1 MCGICGLAWKEG
13 PAPVSRAQFAQAVAA
28 LRHRGPD
35 EEGTYWG
42 DRVLLGFRRLAII
55 DLAHGSQPMSN
66 EDGSVWVVFNGEI
79 YNYRALR
86 RRLEAAGHRFRTQ
99 SDTEVLV
106 HLYEE
111 EGTDC
116 LRRLRGMFAFALW
129 DAARQ
134 QLFLARDRLGQKP
147 LVYYED
153 GHRIVFASELKALA
167 RLPIVPRELNPTA
180 IDHFLT
186 YQYIPHPHTI
196 YRRIRKLPPAHYAV
210 WRDGQLRLARYWQP
224 PVDVERTDITPAE
237 AAERLQATLRE
248 ATELRMISDV
258 PLGAFLSGGID
269 STIVVGLMQEL
280 SDRPVQTFCI
290 GFDQPE
296 FDERRYAAEAARHL
310 GTEHHELV
318 VRPEAL
324 EMVDRLAWHYDEP
337 FGDSS
342 AIPTFLLS
350 QWTRQHVT
358 VALTGDAGDELFAGY
373 PRYRAVRLGGW
384 FDRLPTPLRATIAN
398 PLWRYLPASVR
409 QKSRRRRLK
418 KLMAALRLPPE
429 ERYLQWIVIFDQTR
443 RAELYT
449 VDFVSKLADAPEQ
462 FLLSLYRS
470 LPPRDFVTR
479 TTLVDLFSYLP
490 CDLLTKVDIA
500 SMAHG
505 LECRSPF
512 LDHHVVELAVQL
524 PLRLKMQGLEG
535 KRLLKEAF
543 ARFFPPRLRRRPKMG
558 FGVPLDSWFRG
569 PLAELLRDVLLDRT
583 ARERGYFEPAV
594 LERLVEEHIAGTW
607 DHSYRLWCLL
617 MLEMWHR
624 VHYDAPQPVAA

>member
-1 MCGICGLAWKEG
+1 MCGICGVAWKDG
-13 PAPVSRAQFAQAVAA
+13 PVPTTLEQFTQAVAT

-35 EEGTYWG
+35 ENGLYQGEQI
-42 DRVLLGFRRLAII
+42 LLGFRRLAII
-55 DLAHGSQPMSN
+55 DLNRGSQPMSN
-66 EDGSVWVVFNGEI
+66 EDGSIWLVFNGEI
-79 YNYRALR
+79 YNYQALR
-86 RRLEAAGHRFRTQ
+86 RRLEAAGHQFR
-99 SDTEVLV
+99 SHADTEVLV

-111 EGTDC
+111 EGMDC
-116 LRRLRGMFAFALW
+116 LQRLRGMFAFALW
-129 DAARQ
+129 DARRQ

-147 LVYYED
+147 LVYYAD
-153 GHRIVFASELKALA
+153 GRLIAFASELKALA
-167 RLPIVPRELNPTA
+167 QLPFVPRQIDPAA
-180 IDHFLT
+180 IDCFLT
-186 YQYIPHPHTI
+186 YQYIPHPRTI
-196 YRRIRKLPPAHYAV
+196 YRHVRKLPPAHYAI
-210 WRDGQLRLARYWQP
+210 WRDGQLRVARYWYP
-224 PVDVERTDITPAE
+224 RLEDERDIPLDRAVEELRE
-237 AAERLQATLRE
+237 TLRE
-248 ATELRMISDV
+248 ATRLRLISDV

-269 STIVVGLMQEL
+269 STIVVGLMQQL
-280 SDRPVQTFCI
+280 TDRPVQTFCI
-290 GFDQPE
+290 GFEQPE
-296 FDERRYAAEAARHL
+296 FDERTYAREAARHL
-310 GTEHHELV
+310 GTDHREQV
-318 VRPEAL
+318 VQPDSV

-342 AIPTFLLS
+342 AIPTYLLS

-373 PRYRAVRLGGW
+373 PRYRAVQLGEW
-384 FDRLPTPLRATIAN
+384 FDRLPRAVRAAIAN
-398 PLWRYLPASVR
+398 PLWQHLPASVR

-429 ERYLQWIVIFDQTR
+429 ERYIQWIVIFDQQR
-443 RAELYT
+443 RAVLYT
-449 VDFVSKLADAPEQ
+449 DDFVRQLDEAPEQ

-470 LPPRDFVTR
+470 LPARDFVTR

-524 PLRLKMQGLEG
+524 PLKLKMQRLKG
-535 KRLLKEAF
+535 KHVLKEAF
-543 ARFFPPRLRRRPKMG
+543 AEFLPERLRRRPKMG

-569 PLAELLRDVLLDRT
+569 PLASMLYDVLLDRT
-583 ARERGYFEPAV
+583 ARERGYFEIETV
-594 LERLVEEHIAGTW
+594 RQLIDEHVHGIW

-624 VHYDAPQPVAA
+624 VHYDTPQPVSV